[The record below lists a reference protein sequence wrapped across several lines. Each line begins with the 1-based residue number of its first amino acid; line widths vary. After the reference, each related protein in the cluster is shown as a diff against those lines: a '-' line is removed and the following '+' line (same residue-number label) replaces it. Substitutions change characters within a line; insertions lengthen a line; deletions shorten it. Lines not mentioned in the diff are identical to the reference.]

1 MLSHFSFRRPGP
13 FSGPPLMRWNLDSCE
28 LRLKSMNGKYW
39 AGLTVGLRT
48 PFGATGL
55 AGLSNFVPMM
65 FVASEISKI
74 SIYYQQ

>member
-1 MLSHFSFRRPGP
+1 
-13 FSGPPLMRWNLDSCE
+13 
-28 LRLKSMNGKYW
+28 MNGKYW